1 MVLASHPNPTAPVIS
16 HFNLTGKVALVTG
29 GCRGIGLEVAR
40 GLAEAGANVAIT
52 YTSQKPADADAIAA
66 SLAAST
72 GRSVKALKC
81 EVKSRAEVFETVE
94 KVVADKELSPTGR
107 LHVVVANAGTAGNVP
122 ALDHP
127 EDRWR
132 EMLDINFHGAFWTA
146 QAAAQV
152 FERQWRADGG
162 KEGGAQSRC
171 SIIFTASVS
180 AILVNVPQK
189 QAAYNASKAAL
200 VHLAKSLAV
209 EWVDFARVN
218 CISPGFIK
226 TDILEGAPQWVEE
239 KWMSMVPADRMAL
252 PEELKGSYVYLA
264 SDASSYMTGANLVID
279 GGYTLP

>member
-1 MVLASHPNPTAPVIS
+1 MLLVNTQPHWPDTPITSPPLCVNKLAGGVELRLWVLPASELFSIVSNNSIKVSQLYLSVRYEIYFDPSINCGSALARGTVSLLTKSSLYTSTMVLASHPNPTAPVIS

-72 GRSVKALKC
+72 GRAVKALKC
-81 EVKSRAEVFETVE
+81 EVKSRDEVFETVE

-171 SIIFTASVS
+171 SIMCDEFPVR
-180 AILVNVPQK
+180 LQG
-189 QAAYNASKAAL
+189 L
-200 VHLAKSLAV
+200 W
-209 EWVDFARVN
+209 EAR
-218 CISPGFIK
+218 S
-226 TDILEGAPQWVEE
+226 
-239 KWMSMVPADRMAL
+239 
-252 PEELKGSYVYLA
+252 
-264 SDASSYMTGANLVID
+264 
-279 GGYTLP
+279 

>member
-1 MVLASHPNPTAPVIS
+1 MVLASHSNPTGPVLS
-16 HFNLTGKVALVTG
+16 HFDLTGKVALVTG

-52 YTSQKPADADAIAA
+52 YASQKPADADAIAA

-72 GRSVKALKC
+72 GRAVKALKC
-81 EVKSRAEVFETVE
+81 EVKDRAAVFAAVDS
-94 KVVADKELSPTGR
+94 VVADSELSPAGR
-107 LHVVVANAGTAGNVP
+107 LDVVVANAGVAGNVP

-127 EDRWR
+127 EDRFR
-132 EMLDINFHGAFWTA
+132 EILDVNFNGAFWTA

-152 FERQWRADGG
+152 FERQWKAHGG
-162 KEGGAQSRC
+162 KEGKAQSRC

-180 AILVNVPQK
+180 AILVNIPQK

-209 EWVDFARVN
+209 EWVDFTRVN
-218 CISPGFIK
+218 CISPGFIE
-226 TDILEGAPQWVEE
+226 TDILDYAPQWVVD
-239 KWMSMVPADRMAL
+239 KWMSMIPADRMAK